1 MVSAL
6 KHFCSDS
13 ALSLVLSRMVWCI
26 QVDIESHCLVMI
38 YLIKLFLLISF
49 TLLFLAYTTFF
60 IMGLLMSMQVPFV
73 GFQPIRTSEHMAA
86 AGVL

>member
-1 MVSAL
+1 M
-6 KHFCSDS
+6 
-13 ALSLVLSRMVWCI
+13 WCV

-49 TLLFLAYTTFF
+49 AVLFLAYTTFF

>member
-1 MVSAL
+1 
-6 KHFCSDS
+6 
-13 ALSLVLSRMVWCI
+13 MVWCV

-38 YLIKLFLLISF
+38 YLIKVFLLISF
-49 TLLFLAYTTFF
+49 TVLFLAYTTFF

>member
-1 MVSAL
+1 
-6 KHFCSDS
+6 
-13 ALSLVLSRMVWCI
+13 MVWCV

-49 TLLFLAYTTFF
+49 TVLFLAYTTFF

>member
-1 MVSAL
+1 M
-6 KHFCSDS
+6 
-13 ALSLVLSRMVWCI
+13 WCV

-38 YLIKLFLLISF
+38 YLIKVFLLISF
-49 TLLFLAYTTFF
+49 TVLFLAYTTFF

>member
-1 MVSAL
+1 M
-6 KHFCSDS
+6 
-13 ALSLVLSRMVWCI
+13 WCV

-38 YLIKLFLLISF
+38 YLMKLFLLISF
-49 TLLFLAYTTFF
+49 TVLFLAYTTFF

>member
-1 MVSAL
+1 
-6 KHFCSDS
+6 
-13 ALSLVLSRMVWCI
+13 MVWCI

-49 TLLFLAYTTFF
+49 TVLFLAYTTFF